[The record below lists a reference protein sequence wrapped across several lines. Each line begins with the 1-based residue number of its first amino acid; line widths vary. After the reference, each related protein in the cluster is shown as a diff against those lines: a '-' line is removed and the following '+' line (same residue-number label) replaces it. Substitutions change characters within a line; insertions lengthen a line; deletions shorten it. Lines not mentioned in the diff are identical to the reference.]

1 MAAIKLNGYIICT
14 LLLLFVSV
22 NFFGQIKDSIIVL
35 TELQGVAHIECKP
48 SKGKINK
55 VVYSKEDSLN
65 DCLLT
70 KTFKTDYKDVYYIK
84 EYDLHN
90 QLRDE
95 GFGKIVWV
103 HRKILGIKLKSTSSI
118 VYDGK
123 WKFYDS
129 NGNKISDCCYANG
142 QLCMNCLW
150 IEFDEKGNKTGEY
163 KMELKK

>member
-1 MAAIKLNGYIICT
+1 
-14 LLLLFVSV
+14 
-22 NFFGQIKDSIIVL
+22 VL
-35 TELQGVAHIECKP
+35 PELQGFAHLTCKP
-48 SKGKINK
+48 IKAKMGGGGC
-55 VVYSKEDSLN
+55 SKEDSLRS
-65 DCLLT
+65 CLLT

-95 GFGKIVWV
+95 GFGRIAWT
-103 HRKILGIKLKSTSSI
+103 HRKFLGIKLKSTSSI

-123 WKFYDS
+123 WKFYDN
-129 NGNKISDCCYANG
+129 NGNKISDCCYSNG